1 MATAA
6 GKSFQYALHVP
17 YAHTDQMRVVY
28 YANYLVY
35 FEMARAAMLR
45 EVGLPYSEMEKNG
58 LSLPV
63 IEAHCVYKAPARYD
77 DELKVVSRC
86 AFQGPCLR
94 VSYEVWRGRTVIVTG
109 YTIHVG
115 LSAEGKIRRTLPEL
129 RRLVEQE
136 G

>member
-1 MATAA
+1 MATAPV
-6 GKSFQYALHVP
+6 KSFQYALHVP

-45 EVGLPYSEMEKNG
+45 EVGLPYAELEQKG

-63 IEAHCVYKAPARYD
+63 IEAHCVYKAPGRYD

-86 AFQGPCLR
+86 SIEGPRLR
-94 VSYEVWRGRTVIVTG
+94 VTYEVSRGATVIVRG
-109 YTIHVG
+109 YTVHVG
-115 LSAEGKIRRTLPEL
+115 LSADGKIRRALPEL
-129 RRLVEQE
+129 RRLVE
-136 G
+136 